1 MRTNSTAIRL
11 GISLLLLTVLAC
23 AEQPAAPTPVT
34 APPERSTPLA
44 PTPTSAE
51 IEVATPVPASVPLP
65 TSTPAEIEVA
75 TPTPASVILAASTLT
90 TGGTEVVTPTPTSVP
105 LSTSTPA
112 EIGIAATV
120 PTGVP
125 IPTPTPTT
133 GETEIVTRTPT
144 SVPIP
149 TSVPALEG
157 KVVQT
162 PADTGYNTRV
172 VDGDIHVWHAPDCPR
187 INSAEWVAPII
198 LTDLRSGSYL
208 YLNQDGTVSTSPEP
222 DYRSDE
228 GRERFA
234 EVLEDGSLME
244 LIIAPF
250 ECPEPVAVV
259 PEPKFCGGLDGWPDP
274 DAVDIGEP
282 PVPRVG
288 ISHVDSLGGYC
299 MGHGWTGSYCWPA
312 GVKGRTCQERDD
324 WNELTGA
331 ETYGMTMGSQKALV
345 TVLGDESSPGR
356 VTRIQLFPVIVEEPE
371 FELGQEAYSLDAHE
385 GENITLFEL
394 PDVSEGIYLLITKYE
409 SPLGEVEHGFKIE
422 LRNRRVKQ

>member
-11 GISLLLLTVLAC
+11 GVSLLLLTVVAC

-34 APPERSTPLA
+34 APPERSAPLA
-44 PTPTSAE
+44 PTP
-51 IEVATPVPASVPLP
+51 
-65 TSTPAEIEVA
+65 TPAEIEVA
-75 TPTPASVILAASTLT
+75 TPTPASVPIAVSTPT
-90 TGGTEVVTPTPTSVP
+90 PGETEVATPVPTSVP
-105 LSTSTPA
+105 LPTPTPA
-112 EIGIAATV
+112 EIGIVNTV

-133 GETEIVTRTPT
+133 GETEIVTPTPT

-149 TSVPALEG
+149 TPTPALEG

-172 VDGDIHVWHAPDCPR
+172 IDGDIHVWHAPDCPR

-208 YLNQDGTVSTSPEP
+208 YLNQDGSVSTAPEP

-250 ECPEPVAVV
+250 ECPEPVAVESA
-259 PEPKFCGGLDGWPDP
+259 PRFCGGLDGWPDP

-312 GVKGRTCQERDD
+312 GVKGRTCKERDD

-356 VTRIQLFPVIVEEPE
+356 VTGIQLFPVIVEEPE

-394 PDVSEGIYLLITKYE
+394 PDVSEGVYLLITKYE

-422 LRNRRVKQ
+422 LRNRR